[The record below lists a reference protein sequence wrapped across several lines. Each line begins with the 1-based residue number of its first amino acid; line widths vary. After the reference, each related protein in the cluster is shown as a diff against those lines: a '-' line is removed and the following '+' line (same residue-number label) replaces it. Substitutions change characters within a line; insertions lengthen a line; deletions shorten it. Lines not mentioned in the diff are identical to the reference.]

1 MHAAYNMNK
10 NVNLD
15 DEAIAALKAHKRKGE
30 SYSKV
35 VKRLVAP
42 PIRTFGDLE
51 KALEQLDGPILDLS
65 VIERIRKQRQRSA

>member
-1 MHAAYNMNK
+1 MCMSK

-15 DEAIAALKAHKRKGE
+15 DEAIATLEAHRRQGE

-35 VKRLVAP
+35 IKRKIAP

-51 KALEQLDGPILDLS
+51 KALDELEGPVIDIDL
-65 VIERIRKQRQRSA
+65 VAKLHAARKRRHAD